1 MYHRAGYTGRV
12 HRSAPSRRTPRAVR
26 KALCECAR
34 GRGWLRAAPKKA
46 LIVQYLGFNPSRA
59 APPGAGVPP
68 KYHTRPGHGAVRRA
82 GLECRCA
89 TRGRLGENIWQTYG
103 PARLPPPRHCRRG
116 VYSTFSPPAR
126 RVAARRC
133 YQSHTSGHCAP
144 RCSAAPWYKARQP
157 LPAPTLRCV
166 IRPLAAA
173 WAPTRIERERAACGM
188 RGGALARPRQA

>member
-46 LIVQYLGFNPSRA
+46 PIVQYLGFNPSRA
-59 APPGAGVPP
+59 APPGADVPP

-103 PARLPPPRHCRRG
+103 PARLPPPPLPKGRIFDILTPR
-116 VYSTFSPPAR
+116 
-126 RVAARRC
+126 
-133 YQSHTSGHCAP
+133 AP
-144 RCSAAPWYKARQP
+144 RCRAQVLSVAHQWALRASLLGRTVAQGA
-157 LPAPTLRCV
+157 PAPPCAD
-166 IRPLAAA
+166 AALCNS
-173 WAPTRIERERAACGM
+173 APRRRL
-188 RGGALARPRQA
+188 GAHAH